1 MNTRNYMRSFECK
14 VSGIKELRQQ
24 PNGTE
29 STIECTF
36 ELPEGV
42 TYKTAANSAI
52 YAENDP
58 ELI

>member
-1 MNTRNYMRSFECK
+1 MRSFECK